1 MIRPRLFQVMPTD
14 DFRVFLYFDNGEVRL
29 YDCRW
34 ILDSTGVFEKIKDPG
49 RFRDL
54 CTIMNGTLAW
64 DTSGKRDPYD
74 CIDICPDTVYQDS
87 LRTADPLRTGM
98 L

>member
-1 MIRPRLFQVMPTD
+1 MRPKLFQVMPTD
-14 DFRVFLYFDNGEVRL
+14 DIRVFLYYDNGEVRV

-34 ILDSTGVFEKIKDPG
+34 ILDSTGVFEKIKDPI
-49 RFRDL
+49 RFREL

-64 DTSGKRDPYD
+64 DTSGERDPHN

-87 LRTADPLRTGM
+87 VRTTDPLRSSA
-98 L
+98 

>member
-1 MIRPRLFQVMPTD
+1 MIRPRLFQVLPRE
-14 DFRVFLYFDNGEVRL
+14 DFSVVLYYDNGEVRV

-34 ILDSTGVFEKIKDPG
+34 VLEAKSVFEQIKETP
-49 RFRDL
+49 RFLEL

-64 DTSGKRDPYD
+64 DTSGDRDPHN

-87 LRTADPLRTGM
+87 VKTADPLRASA
-98 L
+98 